1 MRITHSLNGELHMN
15 AMKNAAHAA
24 ILAVWILLGL
34 VFSLKTLF
42 GPSAALM
49 PIVLYWAWFAGY
61 AAFTSWLTTSMFKTP
76 IGAVATH
83 GVTFLALH
91 LVPKVM
97 PFVVLR
103 LGIDLLF

>member
-1 MRITHSLNGELHMN
+1 MN

-24 ILAVWILLGL
+24 ILAVWILLGI

-42 GPSAALM
+42 GASPALM
-49 PIVLYWAWFAGY
+49 PMILFWAWFAGY
-61 AAFTSWLTTSMFKTP
+61 AAFTSWLTSSMFKTP